1 MFRRSFRTRAD
12 RGDDILTDTLESGR
26 HLRSGVL
33 AFWLSRISAIALLVL
48 VPLKLYT
55 GWVRAGKLA
64 GPPGFGA
71 LHSDG
76 ILDAL
81 LLLALLT
88 HAAMGVRVLLLES
101 GLSRNGDRL
110 FSIVSACAVIAFVML
125 IYVTIA
131 S

>member
-1 MFRRSFRTRAD
+1 MTETF
-12 RGDDILTDTLESGR
+12 ESGR
-26 HLRSGVL
+26 HFRTGVL
-33 AFWLSRISAIALLVL
+33 AFWLSRIAALALLILLPV
-48 VPLKLYT
+48 KLYT
-55 GWVRAGKLA
+55 GWVLAGKMP
-64 GPPGFGA
+64 GPRALGA

-88 HAAMGVRVLLLES
+88 HAAMGVRVLLLEF

-110 FSIVSACAVIAFVML
+110 FSIVSACAVLAFVAL
-125 IYVTIA
+125 IYVTIT

>member
-1 MFRRSFRTRAD
+1 MTES
-12 RGDDILTDTLESGR
+12 LESGR
-26 HLRSGVL
+26 HLRTGVL
-33 AFWLSRISAIALLVL
+33 AFWLSRVAALALLVL

-55 GWVRAGKLA
+55 GWVRAGKLP
-64 GPPGFGA
+64 GPPGVGA

-76 ILDAL
+76 VLDAL

-88 HAAMGVRVLLLES
+88 HGAMGIRVLLLEF

-110 FSIVSACAVIAFVML
+110 FSILSACAVVVFVL
-125 IYVTIA
+125 LVYVVIA